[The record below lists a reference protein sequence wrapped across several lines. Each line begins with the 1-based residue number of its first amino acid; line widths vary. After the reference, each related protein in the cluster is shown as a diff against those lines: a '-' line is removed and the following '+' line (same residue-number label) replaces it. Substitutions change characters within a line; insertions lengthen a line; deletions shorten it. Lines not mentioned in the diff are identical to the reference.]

1 MWTPPTELRCQR
13 MLSRAKL
20 ARVGNEQRLLFGLPA
35 RPLVS
40 QMKGELT
47 PKHAMLLFARIRFGR
62 LEQSGS
68 ASSGRRVSCPVQRGG
83 KALTRGG

>member
-20 ARVGNEQRLLFGLPA
+20 ARVGNEQSLSA

-62 LEQSGS
+62 LEQSGRGD
-68 ASSGRRVSCPVQRGG
+68 ARPRVEGLAAPCREGGRP
-83 KALTRGG
+83 